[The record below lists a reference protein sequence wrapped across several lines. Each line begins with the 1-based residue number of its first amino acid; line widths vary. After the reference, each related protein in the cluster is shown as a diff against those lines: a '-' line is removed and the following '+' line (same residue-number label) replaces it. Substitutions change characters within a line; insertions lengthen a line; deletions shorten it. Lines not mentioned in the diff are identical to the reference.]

1 MVRSVSAVARKRMPV
16 DSSLVLQGN
25 VGDLVRQGKN
35 DMKVGTV
42 EKFRLPV
49 LKPLGT
55 GQGLAFGTVAVR
67 TRVVPHALVAA
78 PVTHFDVTAE
88 SGRAARLN
96 RLHHTP
102 LCGR

>member
-1 MVRSVSAVARKRMPV
+1 
-16 DSSLVLQGN
+16 
-25 VGDLVRQGKN
+25 
-35 DMKVGTV
+35 MKVGTV

-55 GQGLAFGTVAVR
+55 GQGLALGTVAVR

-102 LCGR
+102 LCGRSRGAELSDIIFAVAAENICQLRLRPVHLGRS